1 MKDKL
6 NKIIIIFLV
15 MIIVILIGAII
26 ILFNFNNQNLNNSVN
41 NQNSSDIKD
50 EIIKDDNDSNDDD
63 KLANNENDKD
73 ELNNQESNTDKDN
86 YSDEIKGNYNS
97 NVYFMIDETDN
108 SNIKIENNEIIIDN
122 THKISNIKNIKEF
135 KKSTSKSLDTQLL
148 YILDNNGYIYEY
160 VIGSNSN
167 KAIKLE
173 EFKNIKKIISVKK
186 RSNQPMGGCNYIF
199 AIDSDEKYYQVNS
212 YCI

>member
-1 MKDKL
+1 MKNKL
-6 NKIIIIFLV
+6 SKIIIIFLV
-15 MIIVILIGAII
+15 MIIVILMGAII
-26 ILFNFNNQNLNNSVN
+26 TLFNFNNQNLNNSIN

-50 EIIKDDNDSNDDD
+50 EIIKDENDSNDDD

-73 ELNNQESNTDKDN
+73 ELNNQETNPDKDN
-86 YSDEIKGNYNS
+86 YSKDIKGDYNS

-108 SNIKIENNEIIIDN
+108 SNIKIKNNEIIIDD
-122 THKISNIKNIKEF
+122 TYKISNIKNIKEF
-135 KKSTSKSLDTQLL
+135 KKSTSKSLDNQLL
-148 YILDNNGYIYEY
+148 YILDNDGYIYEY
-160 VIGSNSN
+160 IIGSDSN

-173 EFKNIKKIISVKK
+173 EFKNIEKLISVKK

-199 AIDSDEKYYQVNS
+199 AINSDEKYYQINS